1 MFVSHPSFEFP
12 MPPDHSQP
20 GVQHWRMLELTLQAP
35 WFLLSEEVGAP
46 EFSATQTLCIAW
58 EYDLADVLQSMDP
71 SRVKGLVCMM
81 PAERPEAPPWSP
93 REIQEVWV
101 HSSAMGRHVVLSDVA
116 GHQFTCGLTPD
127 HVGPI
132 RKELLLRLASRPL
145 SKQSS
150 KLRAGRAN

>member
-1 MFVSHPSFEFP
+1 

-58 EYDLADVLQSMDP
+58 EYDLADVLQSMDR

-93 REIQEVWV
+93 REIQEVWM
-101 HSSAMGRHVVLSDVA
+101 HSSAMGRNVVLSDVA
-116 GHQFTCGLTPD
+116 GNQFTCGLTPD

-150 KLRAGRAN
+150 KLRTGRAN